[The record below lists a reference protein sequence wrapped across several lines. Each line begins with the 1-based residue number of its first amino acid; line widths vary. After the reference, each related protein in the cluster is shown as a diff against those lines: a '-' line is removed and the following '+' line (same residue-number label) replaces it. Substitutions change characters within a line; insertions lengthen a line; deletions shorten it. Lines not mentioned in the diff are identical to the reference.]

1 MLSIGLHDN
10 IPHAIYH
17 ADPSERP
24 SLSSHLAGI
33 LLARS
38 PAHARLAHPRFGG
51 AMEEN
56 PTDEMNTG
64 SIIHGVLLG
73 GGPEIVELD
82 FKDFRKDAAKDARD
96 TAYRE
101 GKIPMLAHKLAA
113 TQATIEEIRK
123 VLPLDFAQARC
134 EVTAIWE
141 SDGCPCRAR
150 LDSLFEKDG
159 GWLIVDLKTCE
170 NANLSSEARNVFSF
184 GYHRQAAANIGA
196 VETLIPESA
205 GRVKFVDLFVE
216 TAPPYGVVMAELAG
230 DFRDLGQRQWKR
242 AKGLWA
248 QCLAT
253 DTFPSYPLAKTVEAP
268 AWAMSEEM
276 ERSIMAAGTLPF

>member
-38 PAHARLAHPRFGG
+38 PAHAKLSHPRFGG
-51 AMEEN
+51 AFPEK
-56 PTDEMNTG
+56 PSDEMNVG
-64 SIIHGVLLG
+64 SIIHGLLLG
-73 GGPEIVELD
+73 GGADVVEIDADNYRTKAAQEA
-82 FKDFRKDAAKDARD
+82 RDAA
-96 TAYRE
+96 YQV
-101 GKIPMLAHKLAA
+101 GKIPILHHKYLALCD
-113 TQATIEEIRK
+113 TVESICQ
-123 VLPLDFAQARC
+123 VMPVDFSKART

-150 LDSLFEKDG
+150 LDSLFDD
-159 GWLIVDLKTCE
+159 WRIIDLKTCE
-170 NANLSSEARNVFSF
+170 NANLSSEARNMYSF
-184 GYHRQAAANIGA
+184 GYHRQAAANIEA
-196 VETLIPESA
+196 VETLIPEAA

-242 AKGLWA
+242 AKGIWS

-253 DTFPSYPLAKTVEAP
+253 DTFPSYPPNKTVEAP
-268 AWAMSEEM
+268 PWAMSEEM
-276 ERSIMAAGTLPF
+276 ERSIMAAGPQPF